1 MLPLFE
7 RRDSPWKFSRVNPY
21 FGDIELQSSMRNASP
36 DFMLNFSFLLR
47 FLSCYCFSIIAAQ
60 ALMHG

>member
-7 RRDSPWKFSRVNPY
+7 RRDSPWKFSKVNPY

-36 DFMLNFSFLLR
+36 DFKLNFSFY
-47 FLSCYCFSIIAAQ
+47 FDF
-60 ALMHG
+60 